1 MSPLQA
7 ADTLHCMICRTP
19 LTGGTDTYGDTG
31 AEMCWDCHADM
42 AGEPEIVYG
51 LAPHVHDFS
60 QGIAVPGVSTQFLPL
75 TPDAAGRYLLVDGTE
90 FIPDPD
96 VPGLG
101 CYYPPRLI
109 GWR

>member
-1 MSPLQA
+1 MSPVEVA
-7 ADTLHCMICRTP
+7 GTLPCSACGTP

-31 AEMCWDCHADM
+31 EELCWGCYADM
-42 AGEPEIVYG
+42 AGESETVYG
-51 LAPHVHDFS
+51 LAPHIHDFA
-60 QGIAVPGVSTQFLPL
+60 QGIAVPGVSTQFLSL
-75 TPDAAGRYLLVDGTE
+75 APDAEGRYLLADGTE

-101 CYYPPRLI
+101 CYCPPRLI